1 MRLNEKQS
9 FLTLCRMYVLYRE
22 AFPVTERK
30 PFSRI
35 LKKRKTGGTQMLAI
49 EDDRGAFLGLAFTI
63 CYSDMVLIDYFA
75 IHKNRRAN
83 GAGTEALRLLLEK
96 YKDRRLVL
104 EIETTKTSKDP
115 GDISHRRKS
124 FYLRNG
130 LKELPFDVNIYGVE
144 MEMLGNGCRMT
155 FAEYRE
161 IYEKEYGEF
170 VLPHIN
176 PVREW

>member
-96 YKDRRLVL
+96 YKDRR
-104 EIETTKTSKDP
+104 
-115 GDISHRRKS
+115 
-124 FYLRNG
+124 
-130 LKELPFDVNIYGVE
+130 
-144 MEMLGNGCRMT
+144 
-155 FAEYRE
+155 
-161 IYEKEYGEF
+161 
-170 VLPHIN
+170 
-176 PVREW
+176 